1 MKRPF
6 RFGFQTFN
14 AKGAKDW
21 AEQAKSFR
29 HLRRIPFY
37 GPNKG
42 KVALLLG
49 LDHAYLHQALREI
62 RGGRFDPIAR
72 LTPLGWTCTGR
83 TANQTDQCNSVRFA
97 NSFFQSN
104 KKDIQELDTDLQRF
118 WEIEEFPVASSK
130 SELNLSLEDNEIYK
144 KCK

>member
-1 MKRPF
+1 M
-6 RFGFQTFN
+6 
-14 AKGAKDW
+14 
-21 AEQAKSFR
+21 
-29 HLRRIPFY
+29 
-37 GPNKG
+37 
-42 KVALLLG
+42 
-49 LDHAYLHQALREI
+49 I
-62 RGGRFDPIAR
+62 RSRASR
-72 LTPLGWTCTGR
+72 GWTCTGR

-144 KCK
+144 NVNKNIVYCKQDGRYQVPIPWKEEVKALPLNYSMAFQRLKNTEKKLQKQNGLRENYCEILKS